1 MQFFVSLLYS
11 VFVFLKFDR
20 NYNNNMKDLKGKVV
34 WITGASS
41 GIGRE
46 LSIAFAKEG
55 AFPVLT
61 ARNIEN
67 LNQVKKCC
75 LKWTSKC
82 WVQPADLSKTE
93 KLNKLVEDVLENTGG
108 QIDLFVNDAGV
119 SQRSWAKET
128 SVEID
133 RRIMELD
140 FFSAVTLTKL
150 ILPVMLK
157 NKSGHI
163 IVISSISG
171 KFGFPMRTAYTASK
185 HALQGFFESLRTE
198 LVNDNINVTIVS
210 PGRIRTDISL
220 HAITKDGLS
229 YKKMDKG
236 QARGMSADLCADKI
250 IKGIKKNKKE
260 ILVGGNELLMVY
272 IHRYL
277 PWLYYKIVTRIG
289 N

>member
-1 MQFFVSLLYS
+1 
-11 VFVFLKFDR
+11 
-20 NYNNNMKDLKGKVV
+20 MKDLKEKIV

-46 LSIAFAKEG
+46 LSLAFAKEG
-55 AFPVLT
+55 AFLVLT
-61 ARNIEN
+61 ARNVEN
-67 LNQVKKCC
+67 LNQVKDIC
-75 LKWTSKC
+75 LKWTKKC
-82 WVQPADLSKTE
+82 WVQSADLSKTDNL
-93 KLNKLVEDVLENTGG
+93 KGLVDNVLKKTDGR
-108 QIDLFVNDAGV
+108 IDIFVNDAGV

-128 SVEID
+128 SVNID
-133 RRIMELD
+133 RKIMELN
-140 FFSAVTLTKL
+140 FFSAITLTKL

-163 IVISSISG
+163 VVVSSISG

-185 HALQGFFESLRTE
+185 HAVQGFFESLRTE
-198 LVNDNINVTIVS
+198 LERDNINVTIAS

-220 HAITKDGLS
+220 HAITKDGS
-229 YKKMDKG
+229 PYRKMNNG
-236 QARGMSADLCADKI
+236 QLNGMAPDLCAAKI
-250 IKGIKKNKKE
+250 IRGIKENKKE

-272 IHRYL
+272 IHRYF

>member
-1 MQFFVSLLYS
+1 
-11 VFVFLKFDR
+11 
-20 NYNNNMKDLKGKVV
+20 MKELKGKIV

-61 ARNIEN
+61 ARNLEN
-67 LNQVKKCC
+67 LNNVKECC
-75 LKWTSKC
+75 LRWTNKC
-82 WVQPADLSKTE
+82 WVLPADLSETKN
-93 KLNKLVEDVLENTGG
+93 LNDLVDKVLEKTDGR
-108 QIDLFVNDAGV
+108 IDYFVNDAGV

-128 SVEID
+128 CIDID
-133 RRIMELD
+133 RKIMELN
-140 FFSAVTLTKL
+140 FFSAITLTKI
-150 ILPVMLK
+150 ILPVMIK

-163 IVISSISG
+163 VVVSSISG

-198 LVNDNINVTIVS
+198 IVKDNINVTIVS

-220 HAITKDGLS
+220 HAITKDGS
-229 YKKMDKG
+229 PYRKMNNG
-236 QARGMSADLCADKI
+236 QANGMAPDLCADKI
-250 IKGIKKNKKE
+250 IRGIKRNKKE
-260 ILVGGNELLMVY
+260 ILVGRKELLMVY
-272 IHRYL
+272 IHRFL
-277 PWLYYKIVTRIG
+277 PCLYYKIVTRIG

>member
-1 MQFFVSLLYS
+1 
-11 VFVFLKFDR
+11 
-20 NYNNNMKDLKGKVV
+20 MKNLRGKIV

-41 GIGRE
+41 GIGKE
-46 LSIAFAKEG
+46 LSLAFAKEG
-55 AFPVLT
+55 ALMALT
-61 ARNIEN
+61 ARNVEN
-67 LNQVKKCC
+67 LNRVKDLC
-75 LKWTSKC
+75 LRWTKKC
-82 WVQPADLSKTE
+82 WVFPADLSETQNLK
-93 KLNKLVEDVLENTGG
+93 NLVDNVLEKTGG
-108 QIDLFVNDAGV
+108 HIDIFVNDAGV

-133 RRIMELD
+133 RKIMELD

-150 ILPVMLK
+150 ILPVMLR
-157 NKSGHI
+157 NKSGQ
-163 IVISSISG
+163 IVVVSSISG

-185 HALQGFFESLRTE
+185 HALQGFFEALRTE
-198 LVNDNINVTIVS
+198 LVDDNINVTIVS

-220 HAITKDGLS
+220 HAITKDGHS

-236 QARGMSADLCADKI
+236 QAKGLSADLCAYKI
-250 IKGIKKNKKE
+250 IKGIKKNRKE

-277 PWLYYKIVTRIG
+277 PWLYYKIVTGIR